1 MGKPKRRN
9 LAFAAHGGH
18 TVNQFP
24 QPGYAV
30 PPVPMAPAPQ
40 YPPAAPQVIVQAL
53 QAKNA
58 SVAKVTVQKIDWNKG
73 WEPEY
78 KFEVSESAKREQGD
92 VYDPLTGELMSQG
105 RAFQRLGREMITE
118 ANKRVKADV
127 QARAEAE
134 ERKNQPKRPVHRRT
148 REEWEAI
155 QRHRARREEEIARDE
170 EKAQSQFANSAYRAE
185 AQAMWD
191 EAQARDTDGHVT
203 AFGRH
208 LQAQGGRGGNAQL
221 AEDLGLDIEPEEYGH
236 FSSIA
241 GGPNAAP
248 LKGVMSGNSLP
259 DFGLRV
265 NLSDGR
271 YLTVQD
277 GWVVAV
283 VPGQNPVRLVRA

>member
-1 MGKPKRRN
+1 MPKGRRR
-9 LAFAAHGGH
+9 A
-18 TVNQFP
+18 VSQYP
-24 QPGYAV
+24 QPVPYA
-30 PPVPMAPAPQ
+30 PYPVPVTPQPQQ

-58 SVAKVTVQKIDWNKG
+58 SVAKVTVIKNDWNKLG

-78 KFEVSESAKREQGD
+78 KFEVSEAAKREQGD

-105 RAFQRLGREMITE
+105 RAFQRLGREMVAE
-118 ANKRVKADV
+118 ANKRVRADV
-127 QARAEAE
+127 QTRAEAE
-134 ERKNQPKRPVHRRT
+134 ARKNQPKRPVHRRT

-170 EKAQSQFANSAYRAE
+170 EKAQGQFANSAYQAE
-185 AQAMWD
+185 AQAAWA
-191 EAQARDTDGHVT
+191 EAEGGADHVT

-208 LQAQGGRGGNAQL
+208 LQDQTTQHIIRGKGTGAL
-221 AEDLGLDIEPEEYGH
+221 AEDLGLEEVEEYGH

-259 DFGLRV
+259 EFGLRV